1 VKYIFITGPARSG
14 QTTITNKLNKHKG
27 IYVYDEIPP
36 CLPWDWDNHKRID
49 DLLEKVD
56 KNLKRYDGHDIV
68 GMAGLYYLKA
78 IPALTKIYKEVYFH
92 ILKRPFKDVLQG
104 YLDKIDNGKSRHD
117 ISMLSQKFF
126 MHKDP
131 MGENWEIPFPHYQKL
146 EELNDLEN
154 YKLAI
159 EKYYNEYHDI
169 AKQYEKKY
177 NNVKIWDSEY
187 LIKNDNY
194 LNLIQWQKK

>member
-1 VKYIFITGPARSG
+1 MKYIFITGPARSG
-14 QTTITNKLNKHKG
+14 QTTITNKLNKHENIH
-27 IYVYDEIPP
+27 IYHEVPP
-36 CLPWDWDNHKRID
+36 CLPWDWDSHQRINDLLKKLDYSLKLQNHK
-49 DLLEKVD
+49 
-56 KNLKRYDGHDIV
+56 DIV

-78 IPALTKIYKEVYFH
+78 IPALTKIYKEIYFH

-104 YLDKIDNGKSRHD
+104 YLDKIDNGENRHD

-126 MHKDP
+126 IKKDP
-131 MGENWEIPFPHYQKL
+131 TAENWEIPFPHYKKL
-146 EELNDLEN
+146 EELNDLDN

-187 LIKNDNY
+187 LIKNNNY